1 MRLGILLVLMGLVW
15 AGSRAGWFDHTFL
28 GPMMVMLVGAWLV
41 GVTVVKRRRVFST
54 VKREDVRHEE

>member
-15 AGSRAGWFDHTFL
+15 LGSRMGWFDHTFL
-28 GPMMVMLVGAWLV
+28 GPMLVMLVGVWLV
-41 GVTVVKRRRVFST
+41 GVAVVKRQRVFSI